1 MSSLTIEK
9 TTVEESSKKSVGT
22 EDSFSQA
29 LLGEETP
36 AAEIKEPAVETEE
49 KPEEKPVPE
58 TETEEHTVKDA
69 VKDAVKENELPTV
82 ETEGKPAVETEEK
95 PAVETD
101 EKPAVET
108 EEKPAVE
115 TEKKPAV
122 ETDKK
127 RQAEEGSVA
136 DDESPDKKNKT
147 ADVVVEMETDATVAA

>member
-49 KPEEKPVPE
+49 NPEEKPVPE
-58 TETEEHTVKDA
+58 TETEEHAVKDA
-69 VKDAVKENELPTV
+69 VKDTVKENEL
-82 ETEGKPAVETEEK
+82 PAVETEEK

-101 EKPAVET
+101 EKL
-108 EEKPAVE
+108 
-115 TEKKPAV
+115 
-122 ETDKK
+122 K